1 MAWRKERAR
10 KKKRRADLR
19 GWKASDWLF
28 TSHDGAGMVLVGA
41 AAVMMTMTIGIP
53 ACYISSEDVY
63 VVERTNTGYEIIG

>member
-1 MAWRKERAR
+1 
-10 KKKRRADLR
+10 
-19 GWKASDWLF
+19 
-28 TSHDGAGMVLVGA
+28 MVLVGA